1 VLSSLPSV
9 PSTDGR
15 GELRRRFVEAARR
28 AQIVTLVHRA
38 RTEAELGDLVTAE
51 LCEAFE
57 AEIAFV
63 LAPGDDRRA
72 GVVGAYGLRPDEAER
87 LPAQG
92 VLDRSIEV
100 PQHFAGPNLLTVG
113 ARALVLAPFQ
123 ATTARGVVG
132 VARLHDERFG
142 EAEAAL
148 LEAVAENI
156 AHALERLR
164 LGEERDRLYRQARE
178 QAQAARVIG
187 SIADGVVLVDDAGVV
202 QLWNPAAE
210 AITGLQRDAVV
221 GRPLHEGIPAWSAV
235 ADSLRA
241 VREPASSSA
250 RATTVPIDLRGRELW
265 LSIRAVGF
273 AEGTV
278 YAFHDLTEERRLEQ
292 LKADFIA
299 TVSHELRT
307 PLAAVHGAAKTLL
320 RDDVDLGDD
329 VSRQLLALVSEQSDR
344 LARMVEDILLAST
357 LESPELELATERVDV
372 SELAADAIA
381 AARMHAGE
389 QVTLEL
395 AAAPSLPQVAADRD
409 KLRQVLVNLVGNAV
423 KYSPAGGR
431 IDVEVRAEDG
441 HVAVLVRDEGLGIAP
456 SEQNL
461 IFEKFYRADANMT
474 RGVSGSGLGLYISR
488 ELVHRM
494 GGTISVESEPGEGS
508 TFVVTL
514 PAAVGPGAIASIVN
528 PGGEPGGRLI
538 VSVWRPGRRSLR
550 SNGFR
555 WSLAITVC
563 GRPPSM
569 LTLTVVQHEVA
580 ESQAT

>member
-63 LAPGDDRRA
+63 LAPGDDGRA

-123 ATTARGVVG
+123 ASTARGVVG
-132 VARLHDERFG
+132 VARLHDERFD

-221 GRPLHEGIPAWSAV
+221 GRPLHEAIPAWSAV

-241 VREPASSSA
+241 VREPVSSSA
-250 RATTVPIDLRGRELW
+250 RATTVPIDLGGRELW

-372 SELAADAIA
+372 AELAADAIA
-381 AARMHAGE
+381 AARMQAGE

-395 AAAPSLPQVAADRD
+395 AVAPSLPPVAADRD

-441 HVAVLVRDEGLGIAP
+441 HVAVVVRDEGLGIAP

-514 PAAVGPGAIASIVN
+514 PAAVGPAPAG
-528 PGGEPGGRLI
+528 
-538 VSVWRPGRRSLR
+538 PGRGARPAQGGVNARRSRR
-550 SNGFR
+550 S
-555 WSLAITVC
+555 
-563 GRPPSM
+563 
-569 LTLTVVQHEVA
+569 
-580 ESQAT
+580 

>member
-1 VLSSLPSV
+1 VLSSLHSARP
-9 PSTDGR
+9 TDGR
-15 GELRRRFVEAARR
+15 EELRRRFVEAARR
-28 AQIVTLVHRA
+28 AQIVSLVNRA
-38 RTEAELGDLVTAE
+38 PTEAELGDLVTAE

-63 LAPGDDRRA
+63 LALGGDGRP

-92 VLDRSIEV
+92 VLDRSIDV
-100 PQHFAGPNLLTVG
+100 PQVFEGPNLLWVG
-113 ARALVLAPFQ
+113 ARALALAPFW
-123 ATTARGVVG
+123 AASARGVVG
-132 VARLHDERFG
+132 VARLHDERFDEG
-142 EAEAAL
+142 EAAL
-148 LEAVAENI
+148 LEAVAASI

-164 LGEERDRLYRQARE
+164 LAEERDRLYRQAHE

-210 AITGLQRDAVV
+210 VITGLRRDAVV
-221 GRPLHEGIPAWSAV
+221 GRPLREAIPGWSAV
-235 ADSLRA
+235 ADSLGA
-241 VREPASSSA
+241 ASDPASSSA
-250 RATTVPIDLRGRELW
+250 RATTVPIDVAGRELW

-273 AEGTV
+273 AEGAV

-320 RDDVDLGDD
+320 RDDVDLAHD
-329 VSRQLLALVSEQSDR
+329 VSLQLLALVSEQSDR
-344 LARMVEDILLAST
+344 LARMVEDILLASR
-357 LESPELELATERVDV
+357 LESPELELATEQVDV
-372 SELAADAIA
+372 GELAADAIA
-381 AARMHAGE
+381 AARMQAGD
-389 QVTLEL
+389 QLTFEL
-395 AAAPSLPQVAADRD
+395 DVPASLPPVPADRD
-409 KLRQVLVNLVGNAV
+409 KLRQVLVNLVGNAA

-431 IDVEVRAEDG
+431 IEVAVTVDDG

-456 SEQNL
+456 TEQSL

-494 GGTISVESEPGEGS
+494 GGTISVESQPGEGS

-514 PAAVGPGAIASIVN
+514 PAAAPGART
-528 PGGEPGGRLI
+528 GRE
-538 VSVWRPGRRSLR
+538 
-550 SNGFR
+550 
-555 WSLAITVC
+555 A
-563 GRPPSM
+563 
-569 LTLTVVQHEVA
+569 
-580 ESQAT
+580 